1 MHRPSMS
8 RLTRHSGHYRTFHEK
23 VSSQVSGFDSFRIDR
38 ILVKLSLFYI
48 TILVIKIMK
57 VYPSEATPPKNWATF
72 KKEPLS
78 FLASLLLGLG
88 FIVGFTIITIAIL
101 IALALVGISLFEL
114 TTVLLYEWTH

>member
-23 VSSQVSGFDSFRIDR
+23 VSSQVSGSNSFRIDR

-57 VYPSEATPPKNWATF
+57 VYPSEATPPKNWAPF

-78 FLASLLLGLG
+78 FIKSIILGLW
-88 FIVGFTIITIAIL
+88 FIVGFSIITIALL
-101 IALALVGISLFEL
+101 IAIALVGISLFEL
-114 TTVLLYEWTH
+114 TTVLFYEWTH

>member
-8 RLTRHSGHYRTFHEK
+8 RLTRHSGHYKTFHEK

-78 FLASLLLGLG
+78 FLTSLLLGLG

-101 IALALVGISLFEL
+101 IALALIGISLFEL

>member
-78 FLASLLLGLG
+78 FLTSLLLGLG
-88 FIVGFTIITIAIL
+88 FIVGFSIITIAFL
-101 IALALVGISLFEL
+101 IAIALVDISLFEL
-114 TTVLLYEWTH
+114 TSVWIYEWTH

>member
-1 MHRPSMS
+1 MHRPSTS
-8 RLTRHSGHYRTFHEK
+8 RRTQPFGHYKTFHEK
-23 VSSQVSGFDSFRIDR
+23 VSSQVSGSNSFRIDR

-78 FLASLLLGLG
+78 FLSSLLLGLG

-114 TTVLLYEWTH
+114 TTVLFYEWTH

>member
-101 IALALVGISLFEL
+101 IAIALMGISLFEL

>member
-23 VSSQVSGFDSFRIDR
+23 VSSQVSGSDSFRIDR

-78 FLASLLLGLG
+78 LLTSLLLGLG

-101 IALALVGISLFEL
+101 IAIALIGISLFEL

>member
-1 MHRPSMS
+1 
-8 RLTRHSGHYRTFHEK
+8 
-23 VSSQVSGFDSFRIDR
+23 
-38 ILVKLSLFYI
+38 
-48 TILVIKIMK
+48 MK
-57 VYPSEATPPKNWATF
+57 YPPEATPPKNWATF

-101 IALALVGISLFEL
+101 IALALIGISLFEL